1 MVRALRARGPVSDKE
16 LIMRAFTLVAT
27 TLLLGITS
35 STLASAPFTRYTV
48 STETRIVRDNMTGLF
63 WQQEVAPGALG
74 WSEADAYCRGLR
86 RDGRDWRLPRMK
98 ELLTLIDP
106 STPGVLIDNVIFP
119 NTPGERF
126 WTSTRHVV
134 ATENYWAVDFSHGGT
149 HNEQPSEMLRVRC
162 VQQ

>member
-1 MVRALRARGPVSDKE
+1 
-16 LIMRAFTLVAT
+16 MRTVTLVTAAV
-27 TLLLGITS
+27 LLGIAS

-48 STETRIVRDNMTGLF
+48 SNETRIVRDNMTGLF
-63 WQQEVAPGALG
+63 WQQEPAPGALE

-106 STPGVLIDNVIFP
+106 ATAGVLIDNVIFP

-126 WTSTRHVV
+126 WTFTPHVV
-134 ATENYWAVDFSHGGT
+134 ATENYWAVDFSNGGT
-149 HNEQPSEMLRVRC
+149 HNELPTEMLRVRC

>member
-1 MVRALRARGPVSDKE
+1 MRTVT
-16 LIMRAFTLVAT
+16 LITAA
-27 TLLLGITS
+27 LLLGITS

-48 STETRIVRDNMTGLF
+48 SNENRIVRDNMTGLF
-63 WQQEVAPGALG
+63 WQQETAPGALA

-106 STPGVLIDNVIFP
+106 STAGVLIDSVIFP

-126 WTSTRHVV
+126 WTFTRHVV
-134 ATENYWAVDFSHGGT
+134 ATENYWAVDFSNGGT
-149 HNEQPSEMLRVRC
+149 HNEQPSEMLWVRC